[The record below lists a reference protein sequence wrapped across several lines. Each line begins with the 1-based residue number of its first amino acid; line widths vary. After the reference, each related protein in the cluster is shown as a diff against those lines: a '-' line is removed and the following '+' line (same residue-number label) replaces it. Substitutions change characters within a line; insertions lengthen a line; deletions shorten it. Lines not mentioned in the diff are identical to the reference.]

1 MLPLTLSIVT
11 SAPRA
16 EIHKLNEGMGV
27 FIGKTIIEAKDE
39 VICYLSVVWYSGIER
54 LCTILN
60 VPRTIIKRSC
70 TNVVHT

>member
-1 MLPLTLSIVT
+1 
-11 SAPRA
+11 
-16 EIHKLNEGMGV
+16 MGV